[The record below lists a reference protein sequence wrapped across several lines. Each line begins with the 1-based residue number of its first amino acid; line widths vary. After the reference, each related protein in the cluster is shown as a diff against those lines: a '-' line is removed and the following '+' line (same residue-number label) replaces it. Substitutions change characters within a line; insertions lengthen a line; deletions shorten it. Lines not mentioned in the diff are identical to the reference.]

1 MQQRRIAP
9 DFQALHRT
17 ERKFAAFELGTGR
30 DLRVSNSFSVSM
42 KSQNHVT
49 WATGLYSKLT
59 GRLARRVYLGLLLLP
74 VIFTA
79 GVRIR
84 SVLLTRKIHA
94 VLSGLE
100 QVRVDQTT
108 EEQLLKTVPYL
119 VRHGNLRPELAGVE
133 WYYRAD
139 ISNGVERRWLFRL
152 AETHLFQF
160 LWPWPLIMDRQTE
173 HTQVLSFPLKI
184 AYRLGWRYVG
194 FSALVKVRNGR
205 ASSVWYGIEPDVE
218 QGYPRFYSVSAVSFH
233 GLWME
238 HALPPLVSSADDENP
253 EYKVS
258 TTRTQYDAE
267 RGLRAEYAA
276 DAPRE
281 LIAHAFQV
289 DLSCYWGIRGC
300 VSARE
305 IAPLFWRDKQ
315 AIEAKAVS
323 RLRGPG
329 NPCPDTVLAAR
340 VRYLLDLNVEL
351 LEVTDSG
358 RERANGKREAG
369 ESPTISYQLKEVIR
383 GHSGRAQT
391 LVPYRTSIAS
401 PLGSTERMSNPLPP
415 SLKARDRVLAFTGA
429 NFDSCQIVPATPSAE
444 SAVRSAVPAPRWP
457 EDARPMG
464 PTG

>member
-1 MQQRRIAP
+1 VC
-9 DFQALHRT
+9 
-17 ERKFAAFELGTGR
+17 
-30 DLRVSNSFSVSM
+30 DLRLSNSLSVNM
-42 KSQNHVT
+42 KSQNNVT

-59 GRLARRVYLGLLLLP
+59 GRPARWVYLGLLLLP
-74 VIFTA
+74 VIFTTDA
-79 GVRIR
+79 RIR
-84 SVLLTRKIHA
+84 SVLLTRRIHA

-119 VRHGNLRPELAGVE
+119 LRHGNGKRDPAGVE
-133 WYYRAD
+133 WYYQVD
-139 ISNGVERRWLFRL
+139 ISNAVERRWLWRL
-152 AETHLFQF
+152 AATHLFQF
-160 LWPWPLIMDRQTE
+160 LWPWPMDHQTE
-173 HTQVLSFPLKI
+173 HTAVLSFPLKI

-194 FSALVKVRNGR
+194 FSAQVMVRNGK
-205 ASSVWYGIEPDVE
+205 ATSVWYGIEADVE
-218 QGYPRFYSVSAVSFH
+218 QGYPRIIYRISSVSAMSFH
-233 GLWME
+233 GLWMY
-238 HALPPLVSSADDENP
+238 HVSPSPVTSALDESP
-253 EYKVS
+253 EYRVS
-258 TTRTQYDAE
+258 TTQTLYDAE

-289 DLSCYWGIRGC
+289 DLSCYWSIRGC
-300 VSARE
+300 VSALD

-358 RERANGKREAG
+358 RERVNGKREAG
-369 ESPTISYQLKEVIR
+369 ESLTTSYQLKEVIR
-383 GHSGRAQT
+383 GHSDRART

-401 PLGSTERMSNPLPP
+401 PLGSTERMSNPVPL
-415 SLKARDRVLAFTGA
+415 SLKAGDRVLAFTGA
-429 NFDSCQIVPATPSAE
+429 NFDSCQIVPATQSAE

-457 EDARPMG
+457 EDARPIG

>member
-1 MQQRRIAP
+1 
-9 DFQALHRT
+9 
-17 ERKFAAFELGTGR
+17 
-30 DLRVSNSFSVSM
+30 LRVSNSVSLNM

-74 VIFTA
+74 VIFTT

-84 SVLLTRKIHA
+84 SVLLTRRIHA

-119 VRHGNLRPELAGVE
+119 VRHGNGKRDPAGVE
-133 WYYRAD
+133 RYYQVD

-152 AETHLFQF
+152 AATHLFQF
-160 LWPWPLIMDRQTE
+160 LWPWPLMDHWTE
-173 HTQVLSFPLKI
+173 HTEVLSFPLKI

-194 FSALVKVRNGR
+194 FSALVMVRNGR
-205 ASSVWYGIEPDVE
+205 VSRVWYGIEPDVE
-218 QGYPRFYSVSAVSFH
+218 QGYPRIYSVSAMSFH
-233 GLWME
+233 GLWMY
-238 HALPPLVSSADDENP
+238 HAWPAPVSSALDESP
-253 EYKVS
+253 EYRVS
-258 TTRTQYDAE
+258 TTWTFYSAE
-267 RGLRAEYAA
+267 RALRAEYAA

-289 DLSCYWGIRGC
+289 DLSCYWSIRGC

-305 IAPLFWRDKQ
+305 MAPLLWRDKQ

-351 LEVTDSG
+351 LEMTDSG
-358 RERANGKREAG
+358 RERVNGKREAG
-369 ESPTISYQLKEVIR
+369 ESLTTSYQLKEVIR
-383 GHSGRAQT
+383 GHSDRAQT

-415 SLKARDRVLAFTGA
+415 SLKAGDRVLAFTGA